1 MTTVS
6 TRIECDTLGEME
18 VPGDALWGAS
28 TQRAVL
34 NFPVSGEGLDSGL
47 IHAYGLIKA
56 AAARVNGELGVVSAE
71 RVALIERAAE
81 EVRAGR
87 LDRHFVVDVFQT
99 GSGTSTNM
107 NVNEV
112 IANRCSQFAGEP
124 LGSKRPVHPND
135 HVNASQSSND
145 TFPTAIHVAAAVAL
159 TRDLVPALE
168 RGRAALVEKAEA
180 FHDIL
185 KIGRT
190 HLMDATPVRLG
201 QEFSGYA
208 RQLELAAERARKA
221 VEALLELP
229 LGGTAVGTGL
239 NCPEGFAERV
249 VARLA
254 EETELAFVRAR
265 NPFEAQG
272 ARDGLVEA
280 SGQIRTIAV
289 GLFKVANDLRWLA
302 SGPRCGLGEIAL
314 PATQPGSS
322 IMPGKVNPVM
332 AESLMQVC
340 AQVVGLDAAVA
351 WGGANGNLE
360 LNTMMPMMAQNVL
373 RSILLLANAVGA
385 FTERCV
391 AGIVANEE
399 RCRELVEW
407 SMAMVTK
414 LVPVIGYEA
423 AADIAKEA
431 VARGRTVREICEERA
446 VLPPE
451 ELTAALDPEGMV

>member
-1 MTTVS
+1 MS
-6 TRIECDTLGEME
+6 ETRIERDTLGEMP
-18 VPGDALWGAS
+18 VPADALWGAS

-34 NFPVSGEGLDSGL
+34 NFSACGELLDPR
-47 IHAYGLIKA
+47 IVHAYGWIKRHAARANAELGAISPEQARQIEA
-56 AAARVNGELGVVSAE
+56 AALEVGE
-71 RVALIERAAE
+71 
-81 EVRAGR
+81 GR

-112 IANRCSQFAGEP
+112 IANRCSQLAGEP

-145 TFPTAIHVAAAVAL
+145 TFPTAIHLAVAVAL
-159 TRDLVPALE
+159 RSDLLPALE
-168 RGRAALVEKAEA
+168 LCRVALAERASA
-180 FHDIL
+180 FHGVVKL
-185 KIGRT
+185 GRT
-190 HLMDATPVRLG
+190 HLMDATPIRLG

-208 RQLELAAERARKA
+208 RQLELAGERVRRA

-239 NCPEGFAERV
+239 NCPEGFAEKV
-249 VARLA
+249 VAGLA
-254 EETELAFVRAR
+254 EETGIPFARAA

-280 SGQIRTIAV
+280 SGQLRTVAV
-289 GLFKVANDLRWLA
+289 GLFKVANDIRWLA
-302 SGPRCGLGEIAL
+302 SGPRCGIGEIAL

-332 AESLMQVC
+332 CESLMQVC
-340 AQVVGLDAAVA
+340 AQVVGNDAAVA

-373 RSILLLANAVGA
+373 RSIRLLSGAVA
-385 FTERCV
+385 SFAERCV

-414 LVPVIGYEA
+414 LVPAIGYETA
-423 AADIAKEA
+423 AEIAKEA
-431 VARGRTVREICEERA
+431 VARGMTVRAVCRERQ
-446 VLPPE
+446 VLPVD
-451 ELTAALDPEGMV
+451 ELEAALDPEGMV